1 MDFHIVLHI
10 SDVIKEKKM
19 IDPKAKTKFNF

>member
-1 MDFHIVLHI
+1 MNFHIVLHV
-10 SDVIKEKKM
+10 SEVIKEKKM